1 MTELEKEICTLVEN
15 SLLDNQFKHS
25 IFFSLP
31 SRAIEEISKILYRS
45 KLKEYQCEI
54 NSHDIRHSYKGHK
67 DDIHYICKIPEII
80 ATFTKVVK
88 SVTQHSKT
96 GKTIVSIEFYKK
108 YDNQEVKL
116 VKMDLIKDKK
126 LRLKTIFVI

>member
-1 MTELEKEICTLVEN
+1 MIELEKNICTLVEN
-15 SLLDNQFKHS
+15 SLADNQFVDS

-31 SRAIEEISKILYRS
+31 LRAIEEIGKILYRS

-67 DDIHYICKIPEII
+67 DDIHYICKIPEIV

-88 SVTQHSKT
+88 SVTQHQKT

-116 VKMDLIKDKK
+116 VKMDLVKDKI
-126 LRLKTIFVI
+126 LRLKTIFIA